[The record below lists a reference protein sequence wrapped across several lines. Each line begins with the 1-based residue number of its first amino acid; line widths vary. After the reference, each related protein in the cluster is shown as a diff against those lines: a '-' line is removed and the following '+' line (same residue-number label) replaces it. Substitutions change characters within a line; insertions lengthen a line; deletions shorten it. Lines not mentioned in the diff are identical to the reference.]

1 MQRGSTIV
9 HEKQQSVVPQREDYY
24 YTEGEGGYY
33 VSLEDGEIEKGHY
46 WDSIHRRNRSWVTTV
61 VLVVLRIFAPK
72 RYIHSFRHR
81 PIQSIGR
88 LLLLSVVGTFCW
100 WGLSSSYHIISSR
113 SSLIYHEEDI
123 HRILE
128 WEIIS
133 GHWMSWRPLSAWYNP
148 PQNPSLPSPQE
159 ADEAD
164 RPGGIRACGWPRKY
178 ILANEFQAQQN
189 NQTKNTAFPPRPAP
203 GSIVDFDLVNERCDP
218 TTGQYLRDCLEYL
231 RIGAGLDNTAPHLR
245 HGKTDESPPTPRF
258 YEKPRSQKKEPLPVP
273 QNWRYTYLED
283 RLAMHAPIS
292 SWSRYAGGKALEKPL
307 NLPTPIPPTGG
318 IPAYT
323 IGYGTQ
329 MIGVVHDRPPEEVK
343 KDFKWIAGQ
352 CEKDYPRIF
361 HTYLEPPLTKA
372 TYMTFLSFLYT
383 QNLGLSLNLTEAE
396 REKKIPCR
404 PQFWIWL
411 KNMDTE
417 GPRWKEMLLKS
428 PWAGPLVESRFKG
441 LIKFKTWN
449 ATEQMDAT
457 PDWSSEWRNAA
468 TLDTRKK
475 TRVSHDGEYG
485 SNVAFSGPTAGDI
498 LHQTFNISMSDTAR
512 WLLPHRYG
520 GIFVD
525 PSVLFLR
532 DWEEIWNYRG
542 AFVSFSTR
550 SQPNPAIKLNKQ
562 SALGTF
568 VLRTSLRHGLGLDTA
583 SVRKYARDAQLE
595 ELLYPFPSM
604 LSNLADWHHD
614 EYQRSRPPLPNLSSP
629 DEFFEPDGKGAP
641 TEQLGIPAFFRG
653 AWFYYAQPTRS
664 HSFDKGRHYPDTGRS
679 DTRNLPDSATD
690 ERDLSWS
697 AVFKRS
703 YEVFLRG
710 EAPNMYGEWL
720 S

>member
-231 RIGAGLDNTAPHLR
+231 RVGAGLDNTAPHLR

-343 KDFKWIAGQ
+343 KDFKWIAG
-352 CEKDYPRIF
+352 
-361 HTYLEPPLTKA
+361 
-372 TYMTFLSFLYT
+372 
-383 QNLGLSLNLTEAE
+383 
-396 REKKIPCR
+396 
-404 PQFWIWL
+404 
-411 KNMDTE
+411 
-417 GPRWKEMLLKS
+417 
-428 PWAGPLVESRFKG
+428 

-550 SQPNPAIKLNKQ
+550 SQPNSAIKLNKQ